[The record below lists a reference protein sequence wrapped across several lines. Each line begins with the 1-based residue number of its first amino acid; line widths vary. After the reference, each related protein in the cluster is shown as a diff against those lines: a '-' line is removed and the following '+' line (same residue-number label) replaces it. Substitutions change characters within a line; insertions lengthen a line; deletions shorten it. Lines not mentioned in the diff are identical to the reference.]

1 MDKDFRLSARI
12 RLILAVVVAWFIIF
26 LFLLQ
31 SITGIVIFLVTGMVL
46 YLIRMNRLKDLV
58 LRWFLFVLV
67 VTVPLL
73 FLSYITRSITRFY
86 TVDKVDLSE
95 LEPYS
100 PGGNKYY
107 HDLSN
112 KQIENGHYVW
122 LYVCEKELQKEWNTR
137 STIDYRGKD
146 LKGQDLRFTL
156 IRYLASKGLRKDSL
170 GMATL
175 SGADITNIEN
185 VLTNYIFSE
194 KLGLYPKIYEVIW
207 QIDVFRKGGN
217 PSGHSVTQRLLY
229 LEAAAGIIRQHWLA
243 GVGTG
248 DILDAYH
255 DYYRDTNSILTEKW
269 RLRAHNQYLTF
280 VVTFGIIGFL
290 WIMLSFIL
298 PVFREDKWGNYFFI
312 MFFLIGFLSML
323 NEDTLETHI
332 GISFFAFFYSLF
344 LLGQKDDKA
353 GN

>member
-1 MDKDFRLSARI
+1 
-12 RLILAVVVAWFIIF
+12 
-26 LFLLQ
+26 
-31 SITGIVIFLVTGMVL
+31 
-46 YLIRMNRLKDLV
+46 
-58 LRWFLFVLV
+58 
-67 VTVPLL
+67 
-73 FLSYITRSITRFY
+73 
-86 TVDKVDLSE
+86 
-95 LEPYS
+95 
-100 PGGNKYY
+100 
-107 HDLSN
+107 
-112 KQIENGHYVW
+112 
-122 LYVCEKELQKEWNTR
+122 
-137 STIDYRGKD
+137 
-146 LKGQDLRFTL
+146 
-156 IRYLASKGLRKDSL
+156 
-170 GMATL
+170 
-175 SGADITNIEN
+175 
-185 VLTNYIFSE
+185 
-194 KLGLYPKIYEVIW
+194 
-207 QIDVFRKGGN
+207 VFRKGGN